1 MADYI
6 LGRTQE
12 RNDIRYSKLKQI
24 LLDKIF
30 IFFWGN
36 TLTARKIAEA
46 REKATLKLEE
56 LQQRQLRNETAASK
70 EAIRNQAIP

>member
-1 MADYI
+1 M
-6 LGRTQE
+6 
-12 RNDIRYSKLKQI
+12 
-24 LLDKIF
+24 
-30 IFFWGN
+30 
-36 TLTARKIAEA
+36 TARKIAEA